1 MAELTKEQIAKF
13 DTINVIELPDKTMY
27 RLESVSSKGDPL
39 ITQTI
44 KSGDTEHAPS
54 ADALYK
60 VLGDEKVTDLISR
73 LSEFE
78 KAVDNKQDK
87 LKFDDTHTLG
97 SKNVVYSDGI
107 YNAIKNNKPD
117 LSDYAKKSD
126 LQGLATEQWVND
138 KGYLTEHQSLDS
150 YVTKTELA
158 SKCYSIETVTPAADT
173 EYTLNSTQYLRII
186 PAAAVKLTFN
196 RLDNTVLMKEYHIV
210 IDCNTAVPTT
220 EFNEVLWELDNDPVF
235 EKGKFY
241 DIVIRDDGDNLYGS
255 WKAYKLMPITIL
267 ITTSDAAAVQLN
279 GTTYNLVTGDNSL
292 TDSGFKTITDI
303 GGFSSNNK
311 ITSIDFG
318 DATLKIETLDSKF
331 SNMSNLT
338 KISNINVK
346 DVVSPYNVFNSDK
359 QLKEIDT
366 SNWDV
371 SKATNFY
378 SMFEG
383 CGALTSLDLSRWNT
397 SSATNFSKM
406 FNGCTK
412 LKTLDISDWNTSKVT
427 GFSWVFS
434 GCSGL
439 KTLNVSD
446 WDTSSATNF
455 STMFRGCRG
464 LTSLDVSGWNTSSAT
479 NFSYMFS
486 DCSGLTTLDVS
497 NWDVSSA
504 TDFAAMFYGCS
515 GLTSLDVSGWNTSSA
530 TNFRIMF
537 NGCRGLTS
545 LDVSGWNTSSA
556 TNFSY
561 MFSGCRGLTS
571 LDVSGWNTSSATNF
585 GNMFNGCHSLISLD
599 LSGWNVSASAN
610 ITDMFKDCNA
620 LTTIKM
626 IGCSQATI
634 DKITSVKPAFATI
647 ITK

>member
-1 MAELTKEQIAKF
+1 MLHQQ
-13 DTINVIELPDKTMY
+13 M
-27 RLESVSSKGDPL
+27 
-39 ITQTI
+39 
-44 KSGDTEHAPS
+44 
-54 ADALYK
+54 LY
-60 VLGDEKVTDLISR
+60 LISR

-87 LKFDDTHTLG
+87 LKFDDTPTLG